1 MLWETVKFNFALVGL
16 GLGSES
22 LAKLFRDD
30 SPILTIVEPPP
41 TASVDQPIFDEGLLE
56 EGVIESPIAGGDK
69 LQELR
74 NGLAGNLSE
83 PPLISTITEPSP
95 PTFLDEEPAEQT
107 PVGTE
112 RALVDQAERT
122 HAAIAGT
129 PAEQA
134 PVGTERALVD
144 EAEQTDA
151 AIAGTPAE
159 QAPVGTE
166 RALVDQA
173 EQTHAAIAGTPA
185 EQAPVDAPADAGNL
199 AIRAE
204 RAKSVLDGLNL
215 DTAIRLRWVLRDI
228 RAKRTKLSPIS
239 QNDLM
244 ALIELGLIE
253 MQNDEPALTNE
264 GMRAIAY
271 STGPTGPNEG
281 ERGE

>member
-1 MLWETVKFNFALVGL
+1 MSTPSNSTSLITPSRSGAQGFRSRMLWETVKFNFALVGL

-56 EGVIESPIAGGDK
+56 EGVIDA
-69 LQELR
+69 
-74 NGLAGNLSE
+74 LAGNLSE
-83 PPLISTITEPSP
+83 PPLISAITEPSR

-112 RALVDQAERT
+112 RTLVDQAEQT

-159 QAPVGTE
+159 QAPV
-166 RALVDQA
+166 
-173 EQTHAAIAGTPA
+173 
-185 EQAPVDAPADAGNL
+185 DAPADGGNL

-244 ALIELGLIE
+244 ALTELGLIE

-264 GMRAIAY
+264 GMRAIAH
-271 STGPTGPNEG
+271 PTGPNEG
-281 ERGE
+281 ERDE

>member
-1 MLWETVKFNFALVGL
+1 MSTPSNSTSLITPSRSGAQGFRSRMLWETAKFNFALVGL

-74 NGLAGNLSE
+74 NALAGNLSE
-83 PPLISTITEPSP
+83 PRLISTITEPSP

-112 RALVDQAERT
+112 RALVDET
-122 HAAIAGT
+122 
-129 PAEQA
+129 
-134 PVGTERALVD
+134 
-144 EAEQTDA
+144 EQTD
-151 AIAGTPAE
+151 
-159 QAPVGTE
+159 
-166 RALVDQA
+166 
-173 EQTHAAIAGTPA
+173 AAIAGTPA

-199 AIRAE
+199 AIPAE

-228 RAKRTKLSPIS
+228 RAKRTKMSPIS
-239 QNDLM
+239 QDDLM
-244 ALIELGLIE
+244 ALTELGLIE

-264 GMRAIAY
+264 GMRAIAHP
-271 STGPTGPNEG
+271 TGPTGPNEG

>member
-1 MLWETVKFNFALVGL
+1 MSTPSNSTSLITPSRSGAQGFRSKMLWETVKFNFALVGL

-41 TASVDQPIFDEGLLE
+41 AASIDQPIFDEGLLE

-74 NGLAGNLSE
+74 NALAGNLSE

-112 RALVDQAERT
+112 RALVDQAE
-122 HAAIAGT
+122 
-129 PAEQA
+129 
-134 PVGTERALVD
+134 
-144 EAEQTDA
+144 QTDA

-159 QAPVGTE
+159 QTPVGTE

-173 EQTHAAIAGTPA
+173 EQTDAAIVGTPA
-185 EQAPVDAPADAGNL
+185 EQAPVDAPADA
-199 AIRAE
+199 
-204 RAKSVLDGLNL
+204 
-215 DTAIRLRWVLRDI
+215 
-228 RAKRTKLSPIS
+228 
-239 QNDLM
+239 
-244 ALIELGLIE
+244 
-253 MQNDEPALTNE
+253 
-264 GMRAIAY
+264 
-271 STGPTGPNEG
+271 
-281 ERGE
+281 